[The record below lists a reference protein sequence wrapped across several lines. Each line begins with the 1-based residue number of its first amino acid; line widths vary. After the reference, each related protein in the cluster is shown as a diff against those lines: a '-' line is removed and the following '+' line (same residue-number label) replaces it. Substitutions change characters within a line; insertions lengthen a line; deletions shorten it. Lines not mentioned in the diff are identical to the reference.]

1 MASWIGTGGSNP
13 GDVAT
18 NGKLGIGTSSPAQ
31 NIHVHSA
38 SEYPMVIIESTQA
51 GGGDLM
57 LKGGSGQWEVYA
69 EGSGLRFYNS
79 EDRLTI
85 SGSGNV
91 GIGTTNPLE
100 KLEVN
105 GGIKVGFTNDLH
117 AGTIRWLKDERKL
130 QVFDGSTWVN
140 LH

>member
-1 MASWIGTGGSNP
+1 MANWIGTGGSNP

-18 NGKLGIGTSSPAQ
+18 NGKLGIGTSSPVQ
-31 NIHVHSA
+31 NIHVKSTSA
-38 SEYPMVIIESTQA
+38 YPMVAIESTQA

-69 EGSGLRFYNS
+69 EGSDLRFFNS
-79 EDRLTI
+79 ADRLTI

-91 GIGTTNPLE
+91 GIGTTNPVE

-117 AGTIRWLKDERKL
+117 AGTIRWVSDERKL
-130 QVFDGSTWVN
+130 QVFNGSGWIN
-140 LH
+140 LN

>member
-18 NGKLGIGTSSPAQ
+18 NGKLGIGTASPAQ
-31 NIHVHSA
+31 NIHVYSA
-38 SEYPMVIIESTQA
+38 SEYPMVVVESAQP
-51 GGGDLM
+51 GGGDLL
-57 LKGGSGQWEVYA
+57 LKGSSGQWEIYV
-69 EGSGLRFYNS
+69 EGSSLRFYNS
-79 EDRLTI
+79 DDRMTI
-85 SGSGNV
+85 SSAGNV
-91 GIGTTNPLE
+91 GIGTTNPVE

-117 AGTIRWLKDERKL
+117 AGTIRWLSDERKL
-130 QVFDGSTWVN
+130 QVFDGSLWVN